1 MKNNLT
7 KSPFLSHHMEHFT
20 ELGNQLI
27 PSSLK
32 ALTRLIWGAVI
43 LIVIVMTLVPWVQTA
58 PGKGSIT
65 ALNPD
70 DRAQHVNA
78 LVAGRIKHWF
88 VREGSVVKKGDPLV
102 EIADND
108 TQLVE
113 RLANERNAH
122 IQNYEVVKIAAETS
136 KLNYE
141 RQEDLFKSGLSSKR
155 NFEDAKIQYKS
166 HLAKESKALA
176 ELNQAE
182 IKLSRQNTQTLY
194 APRDGT
200 IVRII
205 AGDIATTVKEGQPMA
220 TFVPS
225 GVELAVELFVNGIDI
240 PLIKPG
246 KKVRLQFEGWPVIQF
261 SGWPSKA
268 IGTFGGIV
276 KVIDPVVSEK
286 GKFRIIVLPD
296 PEDNHWPDE
305 HFLRLGSKAKGWVL
319 LETVK
324 IGYEL
329 WRQLNS
335 FPPEYPEGTHNI
347 LEVKK

>member
-1 MKNNLT
+1 MKNNT
-7 KSPFLSHHMEHFT
+7 GKEHFLPIHLKEFV
-20 ELGNQLI
+20 ELAKLTV

-32 ALTRLIWGAVI
+32 ILIRLIKGSVLLVI
-43 LIVIVMTLVPWVQTA
+43 LIMTLVPWVQTA
-58 PGKGSIT
+58 PGSGSLT

-78 LVAGRIKHWF
+78 FVSGRIKHWF
-88 VREGSVVKKGDPLV
+88 VREGSAVKKGDPLV

-108 TQLVE
+108 SLLIE
-113 RLANERNAH
+113 RLANERNALQ
-122 IQNYEVVKIAAETS
+122 QNYDVVKIAAETS
-136 KLNYE
+136 KLNYV
-141 RQEDLFKSGLSSKR
+141 RQEDLFNSGLSSR
-155 NFEDAKIQYKS
+155 RDFENSKITYKS

-176 ELNQAE
+176 GLNQAE
-182 IKLSRQNTQTLY
+182 IKLSRQATQTLY

-200 IVRII
+200 IVRIV
-205 AGDIATTVKEGQPMA
+205 AGDIATAVKEGQPMA

-225 GVELAVELFVNGIDI
+225 GVDLAVELFVSGIDI
-240 PLIKPG
+240 PLIQPG

-268 IGTFGGIV
+268 IGTFGGVV
-276 KVIDPVVSEK
+276 KVIDPVVAEK
-286 GKFRIIVLPD
+286 GKFRIIVVPD
-296 PEDNHWPDE
+296 YDDEEWPDE
-305 HFLRLGSKAKGWVL
+305 RFLRLGSKAKGWVL

-335 FPPEYPEGTHNI
+335 FPPENIYHNVNAT
-347 LEVKK
+347 EHNE

>member
-1 MKNNLT
+1 MKNSFSKDAFLT
-7 KSPFLSHHMEHFT
+7 KHIQSFGELSK
-20 ELGNQLI
+20 LAI
-27 PSSLK
+27 PSSL
-32 ALTRLIWGAVI
+32 TIMMRLIAGVVLII
-43 LIVIVMTLVPWVQTA
+43 LFVLTLVPWVQTA
-58 PGKGSIT
+58 AGVGAIT

-78 LVAGRIKHWF
+78 LVSGRIKHWF

-113 RLANERNAH
+113 RLSNERNALR
-122 IQNYEVVKIAAETS
+122 QNYEVVKIAAQTS

-141 RQEDLFKSGLSSKR
+141 RQEDLFKAGLSSKR
-155 NFEDAKIQYKS
+155 EFEEAKIKYKT

-205 AGDIATTVKEGQPMA
+205 AGDIATTVKEGQAMA

-225 GVELAVELFVNGIDI
+225 GVELAVELFVNGVDI

-268 IGTFGGIV
+268 IGTFGGVV
-276 KVIDPVVSEK
+276 KVIDPVIAQK
-286 GKFRIIVLPD
+286 GMFRIIVVPD
-296 PEDNHWPDE
+296 PTDSPWPDE
-305 HFLRLGSKAKGWVL
+305 RFLRLGGKVKGWVL

-335 FPPEYPEGTHNI
+335 FPPEYPENMYQPIGQ
-347 LEVKK
+347 KK